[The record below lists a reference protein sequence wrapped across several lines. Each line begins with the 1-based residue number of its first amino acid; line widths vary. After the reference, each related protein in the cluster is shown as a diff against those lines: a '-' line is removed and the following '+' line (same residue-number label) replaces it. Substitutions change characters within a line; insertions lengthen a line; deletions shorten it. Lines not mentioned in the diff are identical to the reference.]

1 MRFYFHDLAQAE
13 FDSAVQYYDDCRRGL
28 GMEFAKEVHA
38 TIARIIKYP
47 DAWSPMSKNTRL
59 AWSTGSLLVSCIS
72 SSLTAF
78 TSSQLQI
85 FDVTRS
91 TG

>member
-28 GMEFAKEVHA
+28 GMEFAKQVHA

-47 DAWSPMSKNTRL
+47 DVQEHP
-59 AWSTGSLLVSCIS
+59 SLPGQPVPFWCHLSAQV
-72 SSLTAF
+72 
-78 TSSQLQI
+78 
-85 FDVTRS
+85 
-91 TG
+91 